1 MRFGGSAATARRGGR
16 LCTAVTAT
24 AAWLGVALLAGC
36 GIEQVREVPL
46 PQVPP
51 PLAQGE
57 PAPTAPGPAGRPP
70 APIAIGPQRGEEA
83 RSVPRQPLFA
93 GGARAVAPSSSSPAA
108 AAAPRPAGDITLN
121 FEDTDIREVVGAV
134 LRDILKRNYAID
146 PDVQGTVTLS
156 VSQPLAQDQVLP
168 ILEALLNS
176 RGATMV
182 EADGLIRVVPLREG
196 GKRMLGRGSGGL
208 PGQRLQVIA
217 PRFMTPTELQHLI
230 EPTLPAGSVLLADDA
245 RNVLL
250 VQGSAQDIAAARQV
264 VDIFDIDK
272 LAGTQIA
279 MVLLQNADATTVLPE
294 LNAMFGA
301 ARKAADTNVIRF
313 IPVERL
319 NAIIVLSREPRY
331 IEEAQSWISRLDK
344 VRRINEPQL
353 YVYYVQHGKAADVAR
368 TLQGAFSRN
377 APPPAETGQQPAAPA
392 GSPDLA
398 PSPLGTITGAP
409 AGVVQPGSAL
419 PGYGDAFSADSQT
432 EPGGGAMA
440 RPRAAPPN
448 DAAAAAAAGQTPDTT
463 GPRIRADEA
472 NNSLLIMATPREY
485 AQVQQ
490 VLDQIDIPPLQVL
503 IEATL
508 AEVVLDNGL
517 QYGVEYFLNSGNF
530 GTLLTTG
537 AVATGITPAVPGF
550 SAFYQVNGNARA
562 LIQAL
567 STQTETTLLS
577 TPRLFV
583 LDNQTARLQVGDV
596 VPIVTQTATSTLTA
610 TPLTVNA
617 IQYRDTG
624 VVLEVTPRVNASGF
638 VTLGISQSVSDVV
651 RTTTSNIDSPTIRQR
666 RIRSEIGVQSGETI
680 LLGGLIRDD
689 GSKSDSGIPYL
700 HAIPILGTLF
710 GNRND
715 TATRTE
721 LIVLL
726 TPRVVHNPQ
735 EASDLT
741 REIGRKFQ
749 SVLLMQDELRVTP
762 RPPR

>member
-1 MRFGGSAATARRGGR
+1 M
-16 LCTAVTAT
+16 
-24 AAWLGVALLAGC
+24 
-36 GIEQVREVPL
+36 
-46 PQVPP
+46 
-51 PLAQGE
+51 
-57 PAPTAPGPAGRPP
+57 
-70 APIAIGPQRGEEA
+70 
-83 RSVPRQPLFA
+83 PRQPLFA
-93 GGARAVAPSSSSPAA
+93 GGARVVAPSSTARPSPAA
-108 AAAPRPAGDITLN
+108 AGAQRPAGDITLN

-134 LRDILKRNYAID
+134 LRDILRRNYAID
-146 PDVQGTVTLS
+146 PDVQGSVTLS
-156 VSQPLAQDQVLP
+156 VSQPLTQDQVLP

-182 EADGLIRVVPLREG
+182 ETDGLIRVVPLREG
-196 GKRMLGRGSGGL
+196 GKRMLGRGSL
-208 PGQRLQVIA
+208 PNQRLQVIA
-217 PRFMTPTELQHLI
+217 PRFMTPTELQRLI
-230 EPTLPAGSVLLADDA
+230 EPTLPTGSVLLADDA

-250 VQGSAQDIAAARQV
+250 IQGSVQDVAAARQV
-264 VDIFDIDK
+264 LDIFDIDQ
-272 LAGTQIA
+272 LAGTQVA
-279 MVLLQNADATTVLPE
+279 MVLLQNADATSVLPE

-301 ARKAADTNVIRF
+301 ARKAADSNVIRF
-313 IPVERL
+313 IAVERL

-331 IEEAQSWISRLDK
+331 IEEAQSWIGRLDK
-344 VRRINEPQL
+344 VRRVNEPQL

-377 APPPAETGQQPAAPA
+377 ALPPAEAALQQGAVPDAA
-392 GSPDLA
+392 SPDLA
-398 PSPLGTITGAP
+398 PAPLGTIMGAP
-409 AGVVQPGSAL
+409 VSGVQPGSAF
-419 PGYGDAFSADSQT
+419 PGYGDVMAAPT
-432 EPGGGAMA
+432 PNGGGGTA
-440 RPRAAPPN
+440 PRNAPAN
-448 DAAAAAAAGQTPDTT
+448 DAAAAAGQTPDVT
-463 GPRIRADEA
+463 GPRIRADDA

-490 VLDQIDIPPLQVL
+490 VLEQIDIPPLQVL

-508 AEVVLDNGL
+508 AEVVLSNNL
-517 QYGVEYFLNSGNF
+517 RYGVEYFLNSGNF

-537 AVATGITPAVPGF
+537 STLANGLVPPLPGF
-550 SAFYQVNGNARA
+550 SAFYQVSGNARA
-562 LIQAL
+562 FIEAL
-567 STQTETTLLS
+567 SAQTETTLLS

-610 TPLTVNA
+610 SPLTINA

-624 VVLEVTPRVNASGF
+624 VALEVTPRVNASGF

-689 GSKSDSGIPYL
+689 GSRGASGIPYL
-700 HAIPILGTLF
+700 HEIPVLGTLF
-710 GNRND
+710 GTRDNR
-715 TATRTE
+715 AVRTE

-726 TPRVVHNPQ
+726 TPRVVRNQQ
-735 EASDLT
+735 EARDLT